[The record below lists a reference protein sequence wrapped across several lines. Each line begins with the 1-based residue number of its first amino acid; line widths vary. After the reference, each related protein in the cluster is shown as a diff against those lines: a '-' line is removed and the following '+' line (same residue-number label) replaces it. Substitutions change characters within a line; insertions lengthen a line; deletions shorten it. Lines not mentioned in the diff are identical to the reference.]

1 VVVFDGSVAEPGSLA
16 SSLSRRL
23 GFEVTHVY
31 RYALEGFAAE
41 LTREDVTV
49 LRSIQRVDFVAR
61 DRVAEASGQA
71 VPAGIKRIDA
81 PQSSTA
87 AVAGSAAVDVD
98 IAILDTGIY
107 KQHKDLNITSGV
119 DCSGRDTGAWG
130 DGDGHGTHVA
140 GAAAA
145 KDNDIGVV
153 GVAPGA
159 RLRAVKVLNNNGSGS
174 FGDIICGIDWVTAR
188 ADTIEVANMSLG
200 ATVTGTDDTGC
211 GWTGNSAANTL
222 NQAVCQSVNAGV
234 FYAVAAGNS
243 SINFANDVPASFD
256 QVLTVTAMADF
267 DGKPGGDS
275 VTVCGGETD
284 DKFASF
290 SNWTTVDTPA
300 DTDDADHT
308 IAAPGVCV
316 RSTWNNGGYKT
327 ISGTSMATPH
337 VTRTAALCIVNGPC
351 TGNPQATRR
360 PPWTSCAPTPS
371 RRPAPTRRRRTTT
384 ALSET
389 RTPRASSTTASSS
402 TRATTRAEP

>member
-87 AVAGSAAVDVD
+87 AGDGSGEVNAD

-153 GVAPGA
+153 GVAPGTPLYDVRIGNDSGA
-159 RLRAVKVLNNNGSGS
+159 ILMSGALCGLDWVVQHAAGSG
-174 FGDIICGIDWVTAR
+174 IK
-188 ADTIEVANMSLG
+188 VANLSFAG
-200 ATVTGTDDTGC
+200 A
-211 GWTGNSAANTL
+211 
-222 NQAVCQSVNAGV
+222 
-234 FYAVAAGNS
+234 AVAADQNPCGPTTTALHNAICSMVAAGVATVAAAGNGS
-243 SINFANDVPASFD
+243 TDANTAVPATYNE
-256 QVLTVTAMADF
+256 V
-267 DGKPGGDS
+267 
-275 VTVCGGETD
+275 
-284 DKFASF
+284 
-290 SNWTTVDTPA
+290 TTVSALVDSDGCTGGKGKSTPMGPDDTRSTESNFGA
-300 DTDDADHT
+300 DVDV
-308 IAAPGVCV
+308 AAPGV
-316 RSTWNNGGYKT
+316 RITSTVPMAQTSYNGYRRL
-327 ISGTSMATPH
+327 SGTSMATPH
-337 VTRTAALCIVNGPC
+337 VAAAI
-351 TGNPQATRR
+351 
-360 PPWTSCAPTPS
+360 
-371 RRPAPTRRRRTTT
+371 
-384 ALSET
+384 ALGWSGSEET
-389 RTPRASSTTASSS
+389 RKGLPEGILKLSAYIGC
-402 TRATTRAEP
+402 